1 MSLFD
6 DASLVYIPTGYKATK
21 NYSGKPSTG
30 GADMTFSRASGATR
44 VNSKGLVEKVRTN
57 NLLQSNQFDTAW
69 TNTNS
74 TDTGGQTGYDGSND
88 AWLIEKTASDGR
100 IAQLISTGGVQT
112 ASLYAKAGTLN
123 WISFFCTSSGGNAY
137 LYFDLANGVKGST
150 GANTIDSTITSVG
163 GGWYRISITF
173 DRTLSSY
180 RIYPADGDGDV
191 SGTSGNIY
199 VQDAQLEYGLVA
211 TNYIETTSAAVSVGP
226 VNDEPRLTYDPVNPT
241 APSLLMEPQRTN
253 LFEYSEYMNGLDF
266 IQATATENAETSPEG
281 VVNAARLYDNTTDA
295 QHRVGDNAI
304 SVTSGTTY
312 TLSVFAKKGTLR
324 YCYLLSTASAS
335 TERYFFDLQ
344 EGTAITSGGTIEDYG
359 NGWYRLSAQSTA
371 SATGTAAFAFN
382 LTNEDQYNTYIGTG
396 TDYHIV
402 YGLQLE
408 AGSYPTSY
416 IPTNGTSV
424 TRVVDRSFD
433 SGLSNVIGQTEG
445 VLFLDWYMEHES
457 SSVSEDLYTVALSD
471 GTSNNAIGI
480 NNYNNT
486 LAVFVTNG
494 GVSQFYNNSFSG
506 SDGQRIKLALAYK
519 ENDFA
524 LYINGAQIATDS
536 SGTIPSL
543 TNINVASWWTGGLND
558 FIKLNKLLLF
568 PTRLDNAT
576 LATLTSL

>member
-57 NLLQSNQFDTAW
+57 QLIRSNQFDTTW
-69 TNTNS
+69 VPSSVSVTS
-74 TDTGGQTGYDGSND
+74 GQSGYDGTSD
-88 AWLIEKTASDGR
+88 AWLFDSSAGYLYQSGLGSVSGVHT
-100 IAQLISTGGVQT
+100 ISV
-112 ASLYAKAGTLN
+112 YVKAGTAQGLRIRVDQAADAN
-123 WISFFCTSSGGNAY
+123 YIIDLSDGSLISDSGNISY
-137 LYFDLANGVKGST
+137 KS
-150 GANTIDSTITSVG
+150 TSVG
-163 GGWYRISITF
+163 GEWFRMEMAF
-173 DRTLSSY
+173 V
-180 RIYPADGDGDV
+180 ADTILNIQFRVTDLTGATS
-191 SGTSGNIY
+191 SGTAYI
-199 VQDAQLEYGLVA
+199 QDAQLEQGLVA

-253 LFEYSEYMNGLDF
+253 LFEYSEYMNGLDL
-266 IQATATENAETSPEG
+266 IQATTTENAETSPEG

-324 YCYLLSTASAS
+324 YCYLLSTASGS
-335 TERYFFDLQ
+335 PERYFFDLQ

-371 SATGTAAFAFN
+371 SATGNAAFAFN
-382 LTNEDQYNTYIGTG
+382 LTNEDQDNTYVGTG
-396 TDYHIV
+396 TDYHII

-424 TRVVDRSFD
+424 TRVADAS
-433 SGLSNVIGQTEG
+433 SETGLSSVFNDSEGTFFAEMSTFDDDGSNKVITI
-445 VLFLDWYMEHES
+445 
-457 SSVSEDLYTVALSD
+457 SD
-471 GTSNNAIGI
+471 GTTNNRVQLYYFQNQIRG
-480 NNYNNT
+480 
-486 LAVFVTNG
+486 AVA
-494 GVSQFYNNSFSG
+494 
-506 SDGQRIKLALAYK
+506 GQAVISHIITPIDVIKVAFTYK
-519 ENDFA
+519 VNDFA
-524 LYINGAQIATDS
+524 MWVNGVEVGTDTFGSVPSGLNKISFDNGASLSLFEGNLKKLIYFPVKLTD
-536 SGTIPSL
+536 
-543 TNINVASWWTGGLND
+543 AQ
-558 FIKLNKLLLF
+558 
-568 PTRLDNAT
+568 